1 MNFMVRNGYFGYSR
15 SKQILQNVNLG
26 VDDGQVLCILG
37 PNGVGKTTL
46 LRCMMGMLPWQSGA
60 TYLDGQELSLYPE
73 REIWKRI
80 AYVPQARGLSFA
92 FTALELVMMG
102 RSSHIGLLRQPKAED
117 QNAAME
123 ALRECG
129 VDKLKDT
136 KCTRMSGGELQM
148 VLIARALAIRP
159 KMLVFDEPES
169 NLDFRNQLVVLQTI
183 RGLVKE
189 KGLSAIVNTHYP
201 EHAMRIADRALLLH
215 RDGTN
220 ESGPVGEVLT
230 EGRLSATFD
239 VNVHI
244 QRFEWEGKSYTD
256 VVPVSLI

>member
-129 VDKLKDT
+129 EI
-136 KCTRMSGGELQM
+136 G
-148 VLIARALAIRP
+148 RASCRER
-159 KMLVFDEPES
+159 VF
-169 NLDFRNQLVVLQTI
+169 
-183 RGLVKE
+183 
-189 KGLSAIVNTHYP
+189 
-201 EHAMRIADRALLLH
+201 RA
-215 RDGTN
+215 
-220 ESGPVGEVLT
+220 V
-230 EGRLSATFD
+230 
-239 VNVHI
+239 
-244 QRFEWEGKSYTD
+244 
-256 VVPVSLI
+256 